1 MDKYLQAEYI
11 FNKLNEY
18 GAGLGNTSIFIIKEA
33 LQDLEA
39 TQHRVQPTVL
49 CTCKAPGF
57 DANNPA
63 ICPTC
68 KMPHSG

>member
-1 MDKYLQAEYI
+1 MSKTVSFRFKNTPSDQDFANMLLESEREK
-11 FNKLNEY
+11 
-18 GAGLGNTSIFIIKEA
+18 AGYVSA
-33 LQDLEA
+33 QP
-39 TQHRVQPTVL
+39 RVQPTVL
-49 CTCKAPGF
+49 CTCKLPGF